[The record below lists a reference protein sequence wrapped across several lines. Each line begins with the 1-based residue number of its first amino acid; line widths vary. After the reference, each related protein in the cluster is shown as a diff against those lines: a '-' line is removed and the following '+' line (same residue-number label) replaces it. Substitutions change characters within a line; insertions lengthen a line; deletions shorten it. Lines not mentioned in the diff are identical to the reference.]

1 MILFYSLLPTFQIQ
15 DFAQDPANRQVLE
28 AQCVV
33 LLNLLDPMIE
43 DAVEREN
50 DYNLPRT
57 IAAIGLYCKVMK

>member
-1 MILFYSLLPTFQIQ
+1 M
-15 DFAQDPANRQVLE
+15 LE
-28 AQCVV
+28 AQCVA

-57 IAAIGLYCKVMK
+57 IASIGFILITVHKSFKLGRKKTIKDLIDNT